1 MTRIELKLI
10 IVSNTIISSDQ
21 VIVNSSQPLHIND
34 NKNIKD
40 LEEIIDNIVIM
51 RVSANF
57 SVYRKDFP
65 AK

>member
-57 SVYRKDFP
+57 SVYRKDFS